1 MYMLSSKSDTIQAKT
16 HLAVTSL
23 GTFEIEEYDKIG
35 SNGWR
40 LILQAK
46 TNIDF
51 LSD

>member
-1 MYMLSSKSDTIQAKT
+1 MTSSKSDTSQAKT
-16 HLAVTSL
+16 QLVVTSL
-23 GTFEIEEYDKIG
+23 GMFKSEKYDKID

-46 TNIDF
+46 TNVAF